1 MSNVTIDTAVNLAEI
16 VIGVNT
22 ATQGWLV
29 GMILIVMWITLLTI
43 SMALKYDFTKSV
55 ILGSFITFIFAALF
69 WALGEISM
77 AWTVLPLVV
86 LIIGIGVNKFN

>member
-1 MSNVTIDTAVNLAEI
+1 MSNVTIDTAVNLAEV

-29 GMILIVMWITLLTI
+29 GMILIIVWITMLSI

-55 ILGSFITFIFAALF
+55 ILTSFITLIFSSLF
-69 WALGEISM
+69 WALGELSM
-77 AWTVLPLVV
+77 VWAVLPLVV
-86 LIIGIGVNKFN
+86 LIIGIGVNKFS